1 MAERKNI
8 ADMKV
13 KKKVG
18 TAEGKEA
25 PKKTTAAAGKV
36 APRKENASADG
47 KVTAKKENASAASK
61 KPGGIA
67 SKNASKN
74 KPWEKMYANKAANGK
89 AGANGKGKTAG
100 KPDAAATKKPVKEFR
115 DFLYLLPKKTTAKN
129 LAKALDFLDR
139 KAIEVWDDECV
150 LEITTKDGV
159 ITFEDIRDSLEK
171 EDEKTLND
179 LRVKQVI
186 SCDYESTDAETVRKV
201 MDAFLKAFGGRIGSD
216 TEDFTPFLTID
227 KL

>member
-18 TAEGKEA
+18 TADGKEA
-25 PKKTTAAAGKV
+25 PKKATAAAGKT
-36 APRKENASADG
+36 AP
-47 KVTAKKENASAASK
+47 KKENAPAGSK
-61 KPGGIA
+61 KSG
-67 SKNASKN
+67 NASQKKKASN
-74 KPWEKMYANKAANGK
+74 DKPWEKMYANKSASGK
-89 AGANGKGKTAG
+89 TTANGKGKTAG
-100 KPDAAATKKPVKEFR
+100 KPDAGAEKKPVKEFR
-115 DFLYLLPKKTTAKN
+115 DFLYLLPKKTTAKS
-129 LAKALDFLDR
+129 LAKTLDFLD
-139 KAIEVWDDECV
+139 KKTIEVWEDECV

-159 ITFEDIRDSLEK
+159 ITFEDIRESLEK

-201 MDAFLKAFGGRIGSD
+201 MDAFLKAFGGKIGSD
-216 TEDFTPFLTID
+216 TEDFTPFLTVD

>member
-18 TAEGKEA
+18 TADGKEA
-25 PKKTTAAAGKV
+25 PKKTTAAAGKA
-36 APRKENASADG
+36 APKKESASA
-47 KVTAKKENASAASK
+47 TPKKPGNAASK
-61 KPGGIA
+61 K
-67 SKNASKN
+67 NASNN

-89 AGANGKGKTAG
+89 TGANGKGKIAT
-100 KPDAAATKKPVKEFR
+100 KSDASAPKKPVKEFR

-129 LAKALDFLDR
+129 LEKTLDFLDR
-139 KAIEVWDDECV
+139 KAIEVWEDECV

-201 MDAFLKAFGGRIGSD
+201 MDAFLKAFGGKIGSD
-216 TEDFTPFLTID
+216 TEDFTPFLTVD

>member
-18 TAEGKEA
+18 TADGKEA
-25 PKKTTAAAGKV
+25 PKKAN
-36 APRKENASADG
+36 APDG
-47 KVTAKKENASAASK
+47 KTAPKKESASAAVK
-61 KPGGIA
+61 KPGSTA
-67 SKNASKN
+67 QKKKTSND
-74 KPWEKMYANKAANGK
+74 KPWEKMYANKTANGK
-89 AGANGKGKTAG
+89 AGANGKGKSVVKSDTG
-100 KPDAAATKKPVKEFR
+100 AAKKPVKEFR

-129 LAKALDFLDR
+129 MAKELGFLDK
-139 KAIEVWDDECV
+139 KAIEIWEDECV

-171 EDEKTLND
+171 EDEKVLND

-186 SCDYESTDAETVRKV
+186 SCDYESTDADTVQKV
-201 MDAFLKAFGGRIGSD
+201 MNVFLKAFGGKIGSD
-216 TEDFTPFLTID
+216 TEDFTPFLTVD